1 MGHDVIH
8 PAVHLIQPVH
18 AVLHFLQGGHFPF
31 PPFSRLD
38 PVLLFDALP
47 AAKGKDLFSLDG
59 EQLSP
64 HQMAEI
70 RTDTVN
76 PSPGVFL
83 LRIAFQQ
90 VEILMDAVYK
100 QDLVLFLLQLF
111 QRLFLLLGAFP
122 EEAEISADN
131 QGIPLFDVPKR
142 GILKAFHKAVHISR
156 NKYHFNSSR

>member
-1 MGHDVIH
+1 
-8 PAVHLIQPVH
+8 
-18 AVLHFLQGGHFPF
+18 
-31 PPFSRLD
+31 
-38 PVLLFDALP
+38 
-47 AAKGKDLFSLDG
+47 
-59 EQLSP
+59 
-64 HQMAEI
+64 MAEI

-131 QGIPLFDVPKR
+131 QGIPLF
-142 GILKAFHKAVHISR
+142 
-156 NKYHFNSSR
+156 

>member
-1 MGHDVIH
+1 
-8 PAVHLIQPVH
+8 
-18 AVLHFLQGGHFPF
+18 
-31 PPFSRLD
+31 
-38 PVLLFDALP
+38 
-47 AAKGKDLFSLDG
+47 
-59 EQLSP
+59 
-64 HQMAEI
+64 MAEI

-122 EEAEISADN
+122 EKAEISADN